1 MGFKDGSEKTREEE
15 KESRKWTQERGEKGR
30 EDVLWLGERWGRY
43 QGWGRRKGRQVKRQ
57 KGQIG
62 SRSIKMFKLITV
74 DKNKLQKMAASK
86 EIIMLRE
93 VIFYNFK
100 EMHTQY

>member
-74 DKNKLQKMAASK
+74 DKKQNAKNGCKQ
-86 EIIMLRE
+86 
-93 VIFYNFK
+93 
-100 EMHTQY
+100 